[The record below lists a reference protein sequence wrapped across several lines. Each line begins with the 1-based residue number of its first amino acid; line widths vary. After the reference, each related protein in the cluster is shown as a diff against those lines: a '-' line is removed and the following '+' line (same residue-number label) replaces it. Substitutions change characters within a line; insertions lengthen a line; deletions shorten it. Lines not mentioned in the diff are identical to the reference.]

1 MESGKRDIFYFKGLK
16 GTTARGLS
24 AIQGLTFRRH
34 LMRDED
40 LRRSNNIED
49 RRGGGGG
56 SFGGGGGPRFPI
68 RGGGGIGMIIVVVL
82 LLIFGGGGSLT
93 GLLGGADGVS
103 SQQGGFQGE
112 QVASDGVDKAA
123 SRSQTEARTADRV
136 SAVLASTEDFWT
148 SSFQSQNMRYP
159 PPTLVLFNGQ
169 TSSPCGTASGATGPF
184 YCPGDKKIYLDM
196 SFFEE
201 MDRGLG
207 ASGDFAQ
214 AYVIAHE
221 VGHYVQDVLEI
232 LPQANQA
239 MRRRGQNKGAES
251 VAVRL
256 ELQAD
261 CFAGLWAAKS
271 TITATLE
278 PGDLEEAL
286 GAASAVGDDRLQKRA
301 QGYAVPDS
309 FTHGT
314 SEQRARW
321 FMVGVRGADISVC
334 DTFAAREL

>member
-1 MESGKRDIFYFKGLK
+1 
-16 GTTARGLS
+16 
-24 AIQGLTFRRH
+24 
-34 LMRDED
+34 MRDED
-40 LRRSNNIED
+40 LRRSSNIED

-56 SFGGGGGPRFPI
+56 FGGGGGGPRFPI
-68 RGGGGIGMIIVVVL
+68 RGGGGLGMVILVVL
-82 LLIFGGGGSLT
+82 LLIFGGGGSLS
-93 GLLGGADGVS
+93 GLLGGGGEGQSGSGGV
-103 SQQGGFQGE
+103 QGE
-112 QVASDGVDKAA
+112 QAAGDGVDKAA
-123 SRSQTEARTADRV
+123 SRSQGEARTADRV
-136 SAVLASTEDFWT
+136 SAVLGSTEDFW
-148 SSFQSQNMRYP
+148 SAYFQGENQRYP
-159 PPTLVLFNGQ
+159 APTMVLFNGQ
-169 TSSPCGTASGATGPF
+169 TTSPCGTASGATGPF
-184 YCPGDKKIYLDM
+184 YCPADKKIYLDM
-196 SFFEE
+196 SFFDE

-207 ASGDFAQ
+207 AKGDFAQ

-221 VGHYVQDVLEI
+221 VGHHVQDVLDI

-239 MRRRGQNKGAES
+239 MRRRGEAKGADS

-309 FTHGT
+309 FTHGS

-321 FMVGVRGADISVC
+321 FMIGLRGADITAC
-334 DTFAAREL
+334 DTFRAREL

>member
-1 MESGKRDIFYFKGLK
+1 
-16 GTTARGLS
+16 
-24 AIQGLTFRRH
+24 
-34 LMRDED
+34 MRDEE
-40 LRRSNNIED
+40 LRQSSNIED

-56 SFGGGGGPRFPI
+56 GFGGGGGPRLPI
-68 RGGGGIGMIIVVVL
+68 RGGGGLGMIVVVIL
-82 LLIFGGGGSLT
+82 LLIFGGGGSLS
-93 GLLGGADGVS
+93 GLLGGGEGQS
-103 SQQGGFQGE
+103 QGGFQSE
-112 QVASDGVDKAA
+112 QVASDGIDKGAN
-123 SRSQTEARTADRV
+123 RSQTEASTASRV
-136 SAVLASTEDFWT
+136 SAVLGSTEDFWDAY
-148 SSFQSQNMRYP
+148 FQGEGQTYP
-159 PPTLVLFNGQ
+159 KPTLVLFNGQ
-169 TSSPCGTASGATGPF
+169 TTSPCGTASGSTGPF

-196 SFFEE
+196 SFFDE

-207 ASGDFAQ
+207 AKGDFAQ

-232 LPQANQA
+232 LPQANRA
-239 MRRRGQNKGAES
+239 MRNRGEAKGADS
-251 VAVRL
+251 IAVRV

-271 TITATLE
+271 TVTATLE

-309 FTHGT
+309 FTHGS

-321 FMVGVRGADISVC
+321 FMIGFRGADVTAC
-334 DTFAAREL
+334 DTFRAREL

>member
-1 MESGKRDIFYFKGLK
+1 
-16 GTTARGLS
+16 
-24 AIQGLTFRRH
+24 
-34 LMRDED
+34 MRDED
-40 LRRSNNIED
+40 LRRSSNIED

-56 SFGGGGGPRFPI
+56 FSSGGGGPRLPI
-68 RGGGGIGMIIVVVL
+68 RGGGGLGMIIVVVL
-82 LLIFGGGGSLT
+82 LLIFGGGGSLSS
-93 GLLGGADGVS
+93 LLGDGGG
-103 SQQGGFQGE
+103 SQSGQGGFQGE
-112 QVASDGVDKAA
+112 QVASDGVDQNA
-123 SRSQTEARTADRV
+123 SRTQTEARTADRV
-136 SAVLASTEDFWT
+136 AAVLGSTEDFWGGY
-148 SSFQSQNMRYP
+148 FQSENQRYP
-159 PPTLVLFNGQ
+159 APTLVLFNGQ
-169 TSSPCGTASGATGPF
+169 TASPCGTASGATGPF

-196 SFFEE
+196 SFFDE

-207 ASGDFAQ
+207 AKGDFAQ

-221 VGHYVQDVLEI
+221 VGHHVQDVLQI
-232 LPQANQA
+232 LPQAHQA
-239 MRRRGQNKGAES
+239 MRRRGEDKGADS

-309 FTHGT
+309 FTHGS

-321 FMVGVRGADISVC
+321 FMIGLRGADITAC
-334 DTFAAREL
+334 DTFRAREL

>member
-1 MESGKRDIFYFKGLK
+1 
-16 GTTARGLS
+16 
-24 AIQGLTFRRH
+24 
-34 LMRDED
+34 MRDED

-49 RRGGGGG
+49 RRGSGGGG
-56 SFGGGGGPRFPI
+56 LGGGLRGGGGPRLPI
-68 RGGGGIGMIIVVVL
+68 RGGGLGMVVVVIL
-82 LLIFGGGGSLT
+82 LLIFGGGGSLS
-93 GLLGGADGVS
+93 GLLGGGDTQS
-103 SQQGGFQGE
+103 SQGGFQGE
-112 QVASDGVDKAA
+112 EIAGDGVDTKA
-123 SRSQTEARTADRV
+123 SRTQTEARTADRV
-136 SAVLASTEDFWT
+136 AAVLGSTEDFWGAY
-148 SSFQSQNMRYP
+148 FQSENQTYP
-159 PPTLVLFNGQ
+159 APTLVLFNNQ
-169 TSSPCGTASGATGPF
+169 TTSPCGTASGATGPF

-196 SFFEE
+196 SFFDE

-207 ASGDFAQ
+207 AKGDFAQ

-221 VGHYVQDVLEI
+221 VGHHVQDVLEI

-239 MRRRGQNKGAES
+239 MRRRGEAKGAES
-251 VAVRL
+251 IAVRL

-271 TITATLE
+271 TVTATLE

-309 FTHGT
+309 FTHGS

-321 FMVGVRGADISVC
+321 FMTGLRGADITAC
-334 DTFAAREL
+334 DTFRAREL

>member
-1 MESGKRDIFYFKGLK
+1 
-16 GTTARGLS
+16 
-24 AIQGLTFRRH
+24 
-34 LMRDED
+34 MRDED
-40 LRRSNNIED
+40 LRRSSNIED

-56 SFGGGGGPRFPI
+56 GFGGGGGGPRFPI
-68 RGGGGIGMIIVVVL
+68 RGGGGLGMIVVVIL

-93 GLLGGADGVS
+93 GLLGGSDS
-103 SQQGGFQGE
+103 TSQQGGFT
-112 QVASDGVDKAA
+112 ADPAPTDGVDKAA
-123 SRSQTEARTADRV
+123 SRNQTEARTADRV
-136 SAVLASTEDFWT
+136 AAVLGSTEDFWGAY
-148 SSFQSQNMRYP
+148 FQKENQTYP
-159 PPTLVLFNGQ
+159 APTLVLFTGQ
-169 TSSPCGTASGATGPF
+169 TASPCGTASGATGPF

-196 SFFEE
+196 SFFDE

-207 ASGDFAQ
+207 AKGDFAQ

-221 VGHYVQDVLEI
+221 VGHHVQDVLEI
-232 LPQANQA
+232 LPQAHQA
-239 MRRRGQNKGAES
+239 MRRRGEDKGADS
-251 VAVRL
+251 TAVRL

-309 FTHGT
+309 FTHGS

-321 FMVGVRGADISVC
+321 FTVGLRGTDITAC
-334 DTFAAREL
+334 DTFRARQW

>member
-1 MESGKRDIFYFKGLK
+1 M
-16 GTTARGLS
+16 
-24 AIQGLTFRRH
+24 
-34 LMRDED
+34 
-40 LRRSNNIED
+40 
-49 RRGGGGG
+49 
-56 SFGGGGGPRFPI
+56 
-68 RGGGGIGMIIVVVL
+68 
-82 LLIFGGGGSLT
+82 
-93 GLLGGADGVS
+93 
-103 SQQGGFQGE
+103 
-112 QVASDGVDKAA
+112 
-123 SRSQTEARTADRV
+123 
-136 SAVLASTEDFWT
+136 
-148 SSFQSQNMRYP
+148 
-159 PPTLVLFNGQ
+159 FNGQ
-169 TSSPCGTASGATGPF
+169 TASPCGTASGATGPF

-196 SFFEE
+196 SFFDE

-207 ASGDFAQ
+207 AKGDFAQ

-221 VGHYVQDVLEI
+221 VGHHVQDVLEI

-239 MRRRGQNKGAES
+239 RRRRGEAKGAGS
-251 VAVRL
+251 TAVRL

-321 FMVGVRGADISVC
+321 FMTGLRGADITAC
-334 DTFAAREL
+334 DTFRAREL

>member
-1 MESGKRDIFYFKGLK
+1 L
-16 GTTARGLS
+16 
-24 AIQGLTFRRH
+24 
-34 LMRDED
+34 
-40 LRRSNNIED
+40 
-49 RRGGGGG
+49 
-56 SFGGGGGPRFPI
+56 
-68 RGGGGIGMIIVVVL
+68 GMIIVVVL
-82 LLIFGGGGSLT
+82 LLIFGGSGSLQ
-93 GLLGGADGVS
+93 GLLGGGETGEVTS
-103 SQQGGFQGE
+103 SQNGYQGQQNPNSGPGSS
-112 QVASDGVDKAA
+112 VN
-123 SRSQTEARTADRV
+123 QTADEARTRNRV
-136 SAVLASTEDFWT
+136 GAVLGTTEDFWGAY
-148 SSFQSQNMRYP
+148 FQRENETYP
-159 PPTLVLFNGQ
+159 APTLVLFNNQ

-196 SFFEE
+196 SFFDE

-207 ASGDFAQ
+207 AKGDFAQ

-221 VGHYVQDVLEI
+221 VGHHVQDVLGI

-239 MRRRGQNKGAES
+239 MRSRGQAKGEGS

-271 TITATLE
+271 PVTATLE

-309 FTHGT
+309 FTHGS

-321 FMVGVRGADISVC
+321 FMIGLRGTDITAC
-334 DTFAAREL
+334 DTFRAREL

>member
-1 MESGKRDIFYFKGLK
+1 
-16 GTTARGLS
+16 
-24 AIQGLTFRRH
+24 
-34 LMRDED
+34 MRDED
-40 LRRSNNIED
+40 MRRSTNIED
-49 RRGGGGG
+49 RRGGGG
-56 SFGGGGGPRFPI
+56 FGGMGGGGPRMPM

-82 LLIFGGGGSLT
+82 LLIFGGGGSLS
-93 GLLGGADGVS
+93 GLFGGGDAVTPP
-103 SQQGGFQGE
+103 GGFQGE
-112 QVASDGVDKAA
+112 TNQTTGTGVDSKASA
-123 SRSQTEARTADRV
+123 SQGEARTADRV
-136 SAVLASTEDFWT
+136 AAVLGSTEDFWGAY
-148 SSFQSQNMRYP
+148 FQSENERYP
-159 PPTLVLFNGQ
+159 APTLVLFNNQ
-169 TSSPCGTASGATGPF
+169 TPSPCGTASGATGPF

-196 SFFEE
+196 GFFGE

-207 ASGDFAQ
+207 AKGDFAQ

-221 VGHYVQDVLEI
+221 VGHHVQDVLGI
-232 LPQANQA
+232 LPQANRA
-239 MRRRGQNKGAES
+239 MRNRGEAKGEGS

-271 TITATLE
+271 TVTANLE

-309 FTHGT
+309 FTHGS

-321 FMVGVRGADISVC
+321 FMIGLRGADITAC
-334 DTFAAREL
+334 DTFRAREL

>member
-1 MESGKRDIFYFKGLK
+1 
-16 GTTARGLS
+16 
-24 AIQGLTFRRH
+24 
-34 LMRDED
+34 MRDEE
-40 LRRSNNIED
+40 LRQSSNIED
-49 RRGGGGG
+49 VRGSGGGG
-56 SFGGGGGPRFPI
+56 FRGGGGPRLPI
-68 RGGGGIGMIIVVVL
+68 RGGGGLGVIIVVVL
-82 LLIFGGGGSLT
+82 LLIFGGGGSLS
-93 GLLGGADGVS
+93 GLLGGGESPATGN
-103 SQQGGFQGE
+103 SQEGYQAQSTANESGQIT
-112 QVASDGVDKAA
+112 QSP
-123 SRSQTEARTADRV
+123 SEARTRQRV
-136 SAVLASTEDFWT
+136 GAVLASTEDFWGAY
-148 SSFQSQNMRYP
+148 FQREGQQYP
-159 PPTLVLFNGQ
+159 EPTLRLFSGQ
-169 TSSPCGTASGATGPF
+169 TPSPCGTASGATGPF

-196 SFFEE
+196 SFFDE

-207 ASGDFAQ
+207 AKGDFAQ

-232 LPQANQA
+232 LPQAHQA
-239 MRRRGQNKGAES
+239 MRRRGEDKGADS

-271 TITATLE
+271 TITAALE

-309 FTHGT
+309 FTHGS

-321 FMVGVRGADISVC
+321 FMIGLRGTDITAC
-334 DTFAAREL
+334 DTFRAWQL